1 MTRRGMVR
9 TLLGVPAGA
18 LTLSAGKRPEKGKPG
33 YATIAGT
40 VFRDPGFAFAGASIV
55 LQPDAE
61 AGTSVKVKVKKMKA
75 VSDSRGEFAF
85 HVPAAP
91 MRYKLSVSAQGYVSE
106 ERSVTISGEERQDV
120 YFTLKAGKE
129 GSQ

>member
-1 MTRRGMVR
+1 MTRRRMAR
-9 TLLGVPAGA
+9 TILAGPAGA
-18 LTLSAGKRPEKGKPG
+18 AALIAGKKPEKGRSG

-40 VFRDPGFAFAGASIV
+40 VFRDPGFAFPGVSIV

-61 AGTSVKVKVKKMKA
+61 AGTSVKVKKMKA
-75 VSDSRGEFAF
+75 VSDNRGEFAF

-91 MRYKLSVSAQGYVSE
+91 MRYKLSASAQGYVSD
-106 ERSVTISGEERQDV
+106 ERLVTISGEERQDV

-129 GSQ
+129 GGSQ